1 MVQAEA
7 FCYCSVPKLCLT
19 LRLRGLQ
26 HARLHCCPV
35 SPRVC
40 SMSCPL
46 SWWCYLT
53 ISSSATHFSFCLQ
66 SFPASGSFSMS
77 RLFALGDQS
86 TGASTSMSVL
96 LMNIQGWFPLGLT
109 GLLSLLSKGL
119 SRVFSSTTVKKCQFF
134 GAQSSLWR
142 LYLISN
148 FNSWCKIQC
157 QVASTCWELCL
168 LNGQH
173 GKTWEYRM
181 FPINSFPCSLPWPE
195 SHEYRK
201 LEFASSFNKYLWRA
215 FHVPDGDT
223 GANKIRPFLSRSF
236 HFYRQ
241 SQGHESPCAAITNN
255 LTDLK
260 HIGLLF

>member
-86 TGASTSMSVL
+86 TGASTSISVL
-96 LMNIQGWFPLGLT
+96 PMNIQDWFPLQST
-109 GLLSLLSKGL
+109 GWISLQSNGL
-119 SRVFSSTTVKKCQFF
+119 SRVFSKVQKHQFF
-134 GAQSSLWR
+134 SSK
-142 LYLISN
+142 S
-148 FNSWCKIQC
+148 
-157 QVASTCWELCL
+157 
-168 LNGQH
+168 
-173 GKTWEYRM
+173 
-181 FPINSFPCSLPWPE
+181 INSLAFSLLYGPTLTSIHDYWKN
-195 SHEYRK
+195 H
-201 LEFASSFNKYLWRA
+201 SF
-215 FHVPDGDT
+215 D
-223 GANKIRPFLSRSF
+223 
-236 HFYRQ
+236 
-241 SQGHESPCAAITNN
+241 
-255 LTDLK
+255 
-260 HIGLLF
+260 